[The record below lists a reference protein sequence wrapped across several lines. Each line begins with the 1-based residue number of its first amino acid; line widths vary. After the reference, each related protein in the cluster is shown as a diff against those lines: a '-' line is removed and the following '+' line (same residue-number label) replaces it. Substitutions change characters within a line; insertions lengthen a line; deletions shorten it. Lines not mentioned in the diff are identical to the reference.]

1 MDNLEREQLKKEIR
15 EEMEYEEK
23 VKRLREKNEKDMK
36 KQQRNDKIKNNAPE
50 FLTLI
55 IWICCIL
62 GAVIGAIAGS
72 ILNNILNF
80 NKKSGT
86 TIEKE
91 MNIAMEK
98 LDKDYK
104 FMLLRIEKQ
113 FEALGDLLSVAF
125 SVENNLQL
133 LEESMKVAYAF
144 GVEKEK
150 IISTTDELDDF
161 MRN

>member
-62 GAVIGAIAGS
+62 GAVIIIPIFPQAILAYPAFLV
-72 ILNNILNF
+72 IKALFRLI
-80 NKKSGT
+80 
-86 TIEKE
+86 KE
-91 MNIAMEK
+91 M
-98 LDKDYK
+98 
-104 FMLLRIEKQ
+104 
-113 FEALGDLLSVAF
+113 
-125 SVENNLQL
+125 
-133 LEESMKVAYAF
+133 
-144 GVEKEK
+144 
-150 IISTTDELDDF
+150 
-161 MRN
+161 